1 MNTPLPELTAHMAD
15 YAHRVQAALSTAEW
29 DRVCELAEAMRDCWA
44 NRRQVF
50 LCGNGGSAAN
60 AMHLANDF
68 IYGIARG
75 SGVGL
80 RAIALPSN
88 SAVVTCLA
96 NDIGYDQIFSAQL
109 EVQGNEGDI
118 LILLSGSG
126 NSPNILKAIE
136 QAGKMKIRTF
146 AILGFS
152 GGAAKKMADTAIHFP
167 VDDMQISED
176 LQLMVGHMIMQR
188 LASHPPQRA

>member
-1 MNTPLPELTAHMAD
+1 VNAPLPDVTAHMAD
-15 YAHRVQAALSTAEW
+15 YSRRLQSALNAFEW
-29 DRVCELAEAMRDCWA
+29 DRVRPLAEAVRECWA

-60 AMHLANDF
+60 AIHLANDF
-68 IYGIARG
+68 IYGIAKG
-75 SGVGL
+75 NGAGL
-80 RAIALPSN
+80 RAIALPAN

-96 NDIGYDQIFSAQL
+96 NDVGYDRIFSAQL

-136 QAGKMKIRTF
+136 QARTMKIRTY
-146 AILGFS
+146 AILGYS
-152 GGAAKKMADTAIHFP
+152 GGAAKTMADTAIHFP

-176 LQLMVGHMIMQR
+176 LQLMVGHMIMQW
-188 LASHPPQRA
+188 LTMNPLQRA